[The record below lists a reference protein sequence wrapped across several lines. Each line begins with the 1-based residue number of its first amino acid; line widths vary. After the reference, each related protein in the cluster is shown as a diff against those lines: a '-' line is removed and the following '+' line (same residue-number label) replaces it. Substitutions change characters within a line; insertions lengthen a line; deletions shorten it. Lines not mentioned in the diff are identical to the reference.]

1 MIHFELVT
9 LNGVKFAQE
18 VYEVILPTP
27 QGYIAVLQEHMGLV
41 SMVSAGTISIRHKAG
56 EPDDMMDNY
65 ATNGGV
71 VEVMDNT
78 VRVLVDE
85 ADREDEI
92 DAQEAE
98 KALERAKA
106 MRLEAKDKVSIEH
119 AQSMVDRHTV
129 RLHVASLKRHQRRK

>member
-9 LNGVKFAQE
+9 LGGTKFGQD

-41 SMVSAGTISIRHKAG
+41 SMVSPGVISIRHKAG
-56 EPDDMMDNY
+56 EPDDMMANY

-71 VEVMDNT
+71 VEVMDNA

-85 ADREDEI
+85 ADHEDEI

-106 MRLEAKDKVSIEH
+106 LRLEAKDKVAIEH
-119 AQSMVDRHTV
+119 AQGMVDRQAV
-129 RLHVASLKRHQRRK
+129 RLHVANLKRHHRR

>member
-9 LNGVKFAQE
+9 LGGTKFGQD

-41 SMVSAGTISIRHKAG
+41 SMVSPGVISIRHKAG
-56 EPDDMMDNY
+56 EPDDMMANY

-71 VEVMDNT
+71 VEVMDNA

-85 ADREDEI
+85 ADHEDEI

-106 MRLEAKDKVSIEH
+106 LRLEAKDKVSIEH
-119 AQSMVDRHTV
+119 A
-129 RLHVASLKRHQRRK
+129 